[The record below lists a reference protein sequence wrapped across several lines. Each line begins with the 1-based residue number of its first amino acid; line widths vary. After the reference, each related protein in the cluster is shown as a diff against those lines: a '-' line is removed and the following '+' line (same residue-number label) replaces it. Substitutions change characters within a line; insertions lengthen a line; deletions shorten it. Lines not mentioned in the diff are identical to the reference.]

1 MSDPITINIDAG
13 WLNRAWA
20 CIPKTRTEW
29 KTFVISTIPRKIGNS
44 IMFAAYHTQ
53 VWIAIIVSVIAGAA
67 AGPLIRPHLPSS
79 IMVEAENVGQKVVA
93 VDLRGVQA
101 QLDAIQRDQ
110 ANAYKLLA
118 DTNTRAVATHGAVLS
133 TQGSVA
139 QVVDFTQHVPEMM
152 QGMFAFGAA
161 QTAPAAAPVAKPKP
175 QPIAKKPP
183 APTHEAPKPAPVPA
197 EPAALSLPDWIKS
210 KF

>member
-20 CIPKTRTEW
+20 CIPKTRDDF
-29 KTFVISTIPRKIGNS
+29 KALPGKIAGKFWNS
-44 IMFAAYHTQ
+44 LQWAAYHTQ
-53 VWIAIIVSVIAGAA
+53 VWLALAAAFIAGV
-67 AGPLIRPHLPSS
+67 GLSPLFRPHFASYGVP
-79 IMVEAENVGQKVVA
+79 MVEAENVKPPEVRIELSATNKLLEGVQFRQTELAKQVAAMQASAAETKAAVAETYGNVVA
-93 VDLRGVQA
+93 IKYFVDHIPDNFTMFDAEKPA
-101 QLDAIQRDQ
+101 QP
-110 ANAYKLLA
+110 
-118 DTNTRAVATHGAVLS
+118 AVA
-133 TQGSVA
+133 
-139 QVVDFTQHVPEMM
+139 P
-152 QGMFAFGAA
+152 
-161 QTAPAAAPVAKPKP
+161 AKPKP